1 MTAFNWVSYF
11 NIMNYFLALIEFHE
25 TPERFKPLLCLNKKT
40 GLYLVTNF
48 FSREYVEKQGLE
60 VIENGKR

>member
-1 MTAFNWVSYF
+1 MTAFNWVSYL
-11 NIMNYFLALIEFHE
+11 NKMNYFFALIEFHE

-48 FSREYVEKQGLE
+48 FSKEYVEKQGLE
-60 VIENGKR
+60 VLENGKR

>member
-1 MTAFNWVSYF
+1 
-11 NIMNYFLALIEFHE
+11 MNYFFALIEFHE

>member
-1 MTAFNWVSYF
+1 
-11 NIMNYFLALIEFHE
+11 MNYFFALIEFYE

-60 VIENGKR
+60 VL